1 MVEVIAVVGPTAS
14 GKTALSIE
22 LAKRLGGEIINGDSM
37 QVYRGMDIGTAKIR
51 PEEMAGIPH
60 HLLDIRDPEES
71 FSVAEYQELVR
82 QKIDEI
88 QQRGM
93 LPIIVGG
100 TGLYV
105 QSVLF
110 DYRFSKQQV
119 NEDLRRTLHA
129 ELERLG
135 PEAMHSKLL
144 ELDPEIDIHPNNTR
158 RVLRALEILLS
169 GEEKEDGSLA
179 QAPMYD
185 ELIIGLDVPRA
196 KLYERIDSRV
206 DSMMDAGLLDE
217 VRNLYDNGLRDVQS
231 IKAIGYKELYGYF
244 DGMYPLEE
252 AVAKLKRNSRKYAK
266 RQFTYFRNKMPILW
280 LDATADQENNME
292 EIMRFWQENDRN
304 RRIEQMAKTI
314 R

>member
-1 MVEVIAVVGPTAS
+1 MVEVIAIVGPTAS

-22 LAKRLGGEIINGDSM
+22 LAKRFEGEIINGDSM
-37 QVYRGMDIGTAKIR
+37 QVYRGMDIGTAKIS
-51 PEEMAGIPH
+51 PAEMGGIPH
-60 HLLDIRDPEES
+60 HLLDIRDPDES
-71 FSVAEYQELVR
+71 FSVAEYQSLVR
-82 QKIDEI
+82 EKIDEI
-88 QQRGM
+88 QQRDK

-119 NEDLRRTLHA
+119 DEELRDSLHA
-129 ELERLG
+129 ELDRLG
-135 PEAMHSKLL
+135 PEAMHSKLMG
-144 ELDPEIDIHPNNTR
+144 LDPDIDIHPNNTR

-179 QAPMYD
+179 QTPMYD

-196 KLYERIDSRV
+196 ELYKRIDGRV
-206 DSMMDAGLLDE
+206 DRMMEAGLLEE
-217 VRNLYDNGLRDVQS
+217 VRRLYDSGLRDAQS

-244 DGMYPLEE
+244 DGHDTLGE
-252 AVAKLKRNSRKYAK
+252 AIVKLKRNSRKYAK

-280 LDATADQENNME
+280 LDATADPENNLE

>member
-1 MVEVIAVVGPTAS
+1 MVEVIAIVGPTAS

-22 LAKRLGGEIINGDSM
+22 LAKRLNGEIINGDSM

-51 PEEMAGIPH
+51 PEEMDGISH
-60 HLLDIRDPEES
+60 HLLDIRDPDES
-71 FSVAEYQELVR
+71 FSVAEYQSLVR
-82 QKIDEI
+82 DKIAEI
-88 QQRGM
+88 QQRGK

-119 NEDLRRTLHA
+119 DEELRHALQA

-135 PEAMHSKLL
+135 SEAMHSKLMA
-144 ELDPEIDIHPNNTR
+144 LDPDIDIHPNNTR

-179 QAPMYD
+179 RTPMYD

-196 KLYERIDSRV
+196 ELYERIDSRV
-206 DSMMDAGLLDE
+206 DGMMEAGLLDE
-217 VRNLYDNGLRDVQS
+217 VRRLHDSGLRDVQS

-252 AVAKLKRNSRKYAK
+252 AIVKLKRNSRQYAK

-280 LDATADQENNME
+280 LDATIDPENNLE
-292 EIMRFWQENDRN
+292 EIMRFWQESDRN